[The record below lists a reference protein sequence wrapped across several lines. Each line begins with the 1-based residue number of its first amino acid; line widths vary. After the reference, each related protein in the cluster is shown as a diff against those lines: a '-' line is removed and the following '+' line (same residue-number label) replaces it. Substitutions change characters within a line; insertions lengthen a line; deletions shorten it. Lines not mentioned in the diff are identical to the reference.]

1 VRSVECPYSLPV
13 PLAPTPGPV
22 TLTTEGSQCAL
33 LSVPSSIIH
42 ADADI
47 FHIDLAVLPCNAGTE
62 SVPGVAAK
70 LFQLREH
77 EERSTAGA
85 GPG

>member
-1 VRSVECPYSLPV
+1 M
-13 PLAPTPGPV
+13 
-22 TLTTEGSQCAL
+22 
-33 LSVPSSIIH
+33 
-42 ADADI
+42 
-47 FHIDLAVLPCNAGTE
+47 AVLPCNAGTE